1 MNGKDISRIID
12 SFYEVISGKAYED
25 RNWEKFSSLFYQNA
39 RLINF
44 KGNNLSSDVESY
56 IATLTQ
62 WLKRNDFYEY
72 GFDYEISTY
81 GNIAQVSS
89 RYEAKES
96 NDSDF
101 VIKSGRN
108 LVQLVYTNGQWKI
121 LNMLWEDD

>member
-25 RNWEKFSSLFYQNA
+25 RNWGKFSSLFYQNA

>member
-1 MNGKDISRIID
+1 MNEKDISRVID

-44 KGNNLSSDVESY
+44 KGNNLSSDVDSY
-56 IATLTQ
+56 IAILAQ

-72 GFDYEISTY
+72 GFDYEINTY

-96 NDSDF
+96 NDSNLI
-101 VIKSGRN
+101 IKSGRN

>member
-1 MNGKDISRIID
+1 MNGKDISRVID
-12 SFYEVISGKAYED
+12 SFYEVISGKSYED

-44 KGNNLSSDVESY
+44 KGNNLSSDVGSY
-56 IATLTQ
+56 ITTLTQ

-72 GFDYEISTY
+72 GFDYEISNY

-96 NDSDF
+96 NDSDL